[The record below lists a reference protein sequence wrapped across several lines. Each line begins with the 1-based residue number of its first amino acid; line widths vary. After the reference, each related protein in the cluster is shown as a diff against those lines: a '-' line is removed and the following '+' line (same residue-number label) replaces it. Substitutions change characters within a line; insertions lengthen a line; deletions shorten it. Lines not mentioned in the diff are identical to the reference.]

1 MSAEVE
7 TMFYTREKPWHGLGT
22 RVEEAPSSEDALIL
36 AGLNW
41 RVSQRPIMT
50 EDGLEVPGFKVNLRE
65 NDHRILGVVTDRY
78 KVVQNEEAFAF
89 TDGLIGEGVRYE
101 TAGSL
106 QRGKRVW
113 LLARLPD
120 DFVVSGDAI
129 TPYMVFMNSFDGTG
143 AIKVAM
149 TPVRVVCQNTLNLAL
164 STARRTWSTKHT
176 GDISGKMDDARNT
189 LIYAGRYMEELA
201 KDIERLNKIKLS
213 DRKVYEYIDALFP
226 LYNDPTDMQLR
237 NLKRMKEEVKTR
249 YFDAPDL
256 AHTEKSAYRFVNAVS
271 DFATHS
277 KPLRT
282 TANYRE
288 NLFARTVDGNAM
300 IDRAYDLVHAA

>member
-7 TMFYTREKPWHGLGT
+7 TMFYTREKPWHGLGR
-22 RVEEAPSSEDALIL
+22 RVEEAPSSVDALIL

-106 QRGKRVW
+106 QSGKRVW

-164 STARRTWSTKHT
+164 STASRTWSTKHT

-189 LIYAGRYMEELA
+189 LIYAGRYMDELA

>member
-36 AGLNW
+36 AGLDW

-65 NDHRILGVVTDRY
+65 NDRKILGVVTDRY

-89 TDGLIGEGVRYE
+89 TDELLGEGVRYE
-101 TAGSL
+101 TAGSI
-106 QRGKRVW
+106 QNGKRVW

-164 STARRTWSTKHT
+164 STASRTWSAKHT

-288 NLFARTVDGNAM
+288 NLFVRTIDGNAM